1 MKRELKYNNV
11 ASSYKSSCLDTGG
24 EIMEQVQTRTFEE
37 SPFKFNEGDTV
48 DFRHFKQCTVAMHF
62 KGQES
67 ITGALISPNRY
78 RIKTEHG
85 NQLAYE
91 YELTNKNR

>member
-78 RIKTEHG
+78 
-85 NQLAYE
+85 
-91 YELTNKNR
+91 TNNYSQTNTNSFKHQID